1 MKPATINEIKQE
13 LLNLPAPKLTELCIR
28 LAKFKKEN
36 KELLTFMLFESG
48 DLNGYIANVKKE
60 IDTEFEDLPKP
71 NIYLT
76 KKSLR
81 KVLRIT
87 AREIRYTGSPQAEI
101 ELLTYFLQKIRAA
114 KIAVDKSPVLAN
126 LYNNQLKKVKA
137 VIATMHEDLQYD
149 YLRDL
154 KGLG

>member
-1 MKPATINEIKQE
+1 MKPATIHEIKQE
-13 LLNLPAPKLTELCIR
+13 LLNLPSPKLAELCLR

-36 KELLTFMLFESG
+36 KELLTFLLFESI
-48 DLNGYIANVKKE
+48 DLNAYIANVKKE
-60 IDTEFEDLPKP
+60 IDTGFEDLPKP

-87 AREIRYTGSPQAEI
+87 AREIRYTGSPQAEV
-101 ELLTYFLQKIRAA
+101 ELLTYFLQKMKSAR
-114 KIAVDKSPVLAN
+114 IAVDKSTVLAN
-126 LYNNQLKKVKA
+126 LYNNQLKKVKS

-149 YLRDL
+149 YVRDL
-154 KGLG
+154 KGLE